1 MQDRVRMRLA
11 DAEIEVFR
19 AVLVPQPVGIM
30 IRKVVPVIAGIFMK
44 RLLQPVQVEEESSI
58 NVLSVRVREY
68 FLYMHWDMIGVH
80 GGALIRA
87 DI

>member
-1 MQDRVRMRLA
+1 MRLA

-68 FLYMHWDMIGVH
+68 FLCMHWDMIGVH

>member
-1 MQDRVRMRLA
+1 MRLA

-44 RLLQPVQVEEESSI
+44 RLLQPV
-58 NVLSVRVREY
+58 
-68 FLYMHWDMIGVH
+68 
-80 GGALIRA
+80 
-87 DI
+87 